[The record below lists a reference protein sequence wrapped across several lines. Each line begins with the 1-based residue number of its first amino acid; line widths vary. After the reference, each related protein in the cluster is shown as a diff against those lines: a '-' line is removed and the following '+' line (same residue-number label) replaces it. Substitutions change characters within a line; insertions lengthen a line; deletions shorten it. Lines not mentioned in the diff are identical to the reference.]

1 MELSPEMRKLVSEQ
15 RLGFVATVSPEG
27 RPALSPKG
35 TTRPWGT
42 SQLVFLHLSSHAT
55 VANLRR
61 NPAVVVNV
69 VDPIRRRGWRFTGR
83 GRVVDGGGPELAA
96 VLGDFER
103 EGSASASRAL
113 AAVVVDVD
121 AADEL
126 VSPAYADATEEEIT
140 RRWLAHHHRLAQ
152 AILDEEPRRN
162 QEPGQ
167 DDEWRRDDERRLLMG
182 FLQRQR
188 ETLAWKCSELS
199 DGALRT
205 DSVAASTLSLM
216 GIVRHLTDVERSWVR
231 RTLAGEDAPRI
242 YYSDTSDWDR
252 QFTAIH
258 DVTWADTRRAWES
271 EVRACDEVI
280 ARMELDDAGTREGRD
295 YTLRWILVHL
305 IEEYARHNGHA
316 DLIRESI
323 DGQVGE
329 WPPANPS

>member
-1 MELSPEMRKLVSEQ
+1 MELTREMRKLVSEQ

-42 SQLVFLHLSSHAT
+42 GQLVFLHLSSYAT

-83 GRVVDGGGPELAA
+83 GRVVDGGPELAA
-96 VLGDFER
+96 VLLDFER

-113 AAVVVDVD
+113 AAVVVDVE

-126 VSPAYADATEEEIT
+126 VSPAYAEATEQEIT

-152 AILDEEPRRN
+152 AATHEEP
-162 QEPGQ
+162 
-167 DDEWRRDDERRLLMG
+167 RRDDERGLLVG

-188 ETLAWKCSELS
+188 ETLAWKCSDLS
-199 DGALRT
+199 DAALRRN
-205 DSVAASTLSLM
+205 SVAASTLSLM

-242 YYSDTSDWDR
+242 YYSGSSDWDR
-252 QFTAIH
+252 QFTELH

-280 ARMELDDAGTREGRD
+280 ARLQLDDTGTRDGRD
-295 YTLRWILVHL
+295 YTLRWVLVHL
-305 IEEYARHNGHA
+305 MEEYARHNGHA
-316 DLIRESI
+316 DLIRESL
-323 DGQVGE
+323 DGRVGE
-329 WPPANPS
+329 WPPANPY